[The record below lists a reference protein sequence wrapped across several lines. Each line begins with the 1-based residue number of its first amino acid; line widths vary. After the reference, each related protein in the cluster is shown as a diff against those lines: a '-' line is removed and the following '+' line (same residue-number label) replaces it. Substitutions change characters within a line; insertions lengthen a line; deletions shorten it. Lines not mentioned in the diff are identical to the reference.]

1 MLQYDDDE
9 DIAEEAQQ
17 QWEEKNLSLSPVF
30 YIPLFQLLGHS
41 VDKIRNAASSA
52 IAHGLLLFP
61 KSTANVLTQV
71 EKKCEE
77 VETMDDPHDRATLFQ
92 Q

>member
-52 IAHGLLLFP
+52 IAHVP
-61 KSTANVLTQV
+61 K
-71 EKKCEE
+71 EYCKCTNSSGEE
-77 VETMDDPHDRATLFQ
+77 M
-92 Q
+92 

>member
-41 VDKIRNAASSA
+41 VDKIRNAASSSL
-52 IAHGLLLFP
+52 AHG
-61 KSTANVLTQV
+61 
-71 EKKCEE
+71 
-77 VETMDDPHDRATLFQ
+77 
-92 Q
+92 